1 MGQSALRRI
10 RYANAPADP
19 YTDASAGFV
28 FPKILSGE
36 ATWGS
41 AAYARNFQVAD
52 QDHFQDLV
60 GERLPA
66 GIKFQTELV
75 GFGGSPAGAGNGVV
89 AGDGESGPLFKSC
102 FGVQTKD
109 TGKLVGVGSTTTSI
123 VLQAG
128 GGAGFTIG
136 NLVGFAALTTPGF
149 HIRQVRNKVADTL
162 TLDRALP
169 SAPANGDT
177 AYASSSF
184 SKAADGHQHMWFD
197 FEGFDAT
204 PANNYRRSIR
214 GCLGNFAI
222 KGGGLALIDWD
233 FQGLDWAAN
242 QGSTMGAPTYPANL
256 PVVGVGTNRACRLWV
271 DAAEQKIAEFEYTLG
286 NDVKRQLATATAN
299 GVAKFRIVDSGQLLK
314 FRVLWE
320 EGGEALV
327 TKLRAMT
334 LFDLLVEVVGGGAG
348 NSFGLAAPKT
358 QVVEAD
364 KITGQDGL
372 DYLDV
377 NCKLTRGDALA
388 PAVPAVVF
396 GML

>member
-10 RYANAPADP
+10 RYANAPADL

-41 AAYARNFQVAD
+41 ATYARRFQVAD
-52 QDHFQDLV
+52 QDHFQDAV
-60 GERLPA
+60 GERKPA
-66 GIKFQTELV
+66 GIKFQTELI
-75 GFGGSPAGAGNGVV
+75 GFGGAPAGAGNGVV

-102 FGVQTKD
+102 FGNQTKD
-109 TGKLVGVGSTTTSI
+109 TGGLVGTGSTTTSI

-128 GGAGFTIG
+128 EGAGFSIG
-136 NLVGFAALTTPGF
+136 NLVGFVLGGAF
-149 HIRQVRNKVADTL
+149 HVRQIRNKVTDTL

-169 SAPANGDT
+169 SAPVNGET
-177 AYASSSF
+177 CYASSSF

-204 PANNYRRSIR
+204 SANNYRRSIR
-214 GCLGNFAI
+214 GCLGNFQVR
-222 KGGGLALIDWD
+222 GGNLALVDWE
-233 FQGLDWAAN
+233 FQGVDWVAN
-242 QGSTMGAPTYPANL
+242 QGTSMGAPTYPTNMPAT
-256 PVVGVGTNRACRLWV
+256 GVGTNRACRLWV
-271 DAAEQKIAEFEYTLG
+271 DAVEQKIAEFEYALG
-286 NDVKRQLATATAN
+286 NEVKAQVATAAAN
-299 GVAKFRIVDSGQLLK
+299 GIAKFRIVDSGQTFRL
-314 FRVLWE
+314 RVLWE

-327 TKLRAMT
+327 TKLRAGT

-348 NSFGLAAPKT
+348 NSFGLAAPKA
-358 QVVEAD
+358 QVVEAGL
-364 KITGQDGL
+364 TSQDGL

-377 NCKLTRGDALA
+377 SCKLLRGDGLT